1 MDYFKYLK
9 SNKVKT
15 HKIQTHKKYKENCY
29 KCNSFCL
36 VQRDGHIVC
45 DECGIVNNDII
56 HYSDDTRYYGVND
69 SKIST
74 DPSRIGLPINPFTP
88 KSSLG
93 TIILGYG
100 NHSFRTLHKWYSTNY
115 KERSLLKA
123 FDIMINHMK
132 YNKIDLPTNVLDK
145 AKLFYKITTTHTIKR
160 GSSRKAMMA
169 ISIYYACIVNNV
181 TIDKSLLA
189 EIFDIKKSKITM
201 GIKDFYD
208 VIYNTNKE
216 YLNKININSFEKLF
230 INISNVLKIDHKYI
244 IISLTISKFSDEIGI
259 LSDNT
264 PQSIT
269 IGCTYFILNY
279 YKVPISKKIISKKC
293 NISEVTISK
302 IYVKLKSK
310 YHLLKPI
317 LDNVHKYIDM
327 SDKMI

>member
-1 MDYFKYLK
+1 
-9 SNKVKT
+9 
-15 HKIQTHKKYKENCY
+15 
-29 KCNSFCL
+29 
-36 VQRDGHIVC
+36 
-45 DECGIVNNDII
+45 
-56 HYSDDTRYYGVND
+56 
-69 SKIST
+69 
-74 DPSRIGLPINPFTP
+74 
-88 KSSLG
+88 
-93 TIILGYG
+93 
-100 NHSFRTLHKWYSTNY
+100 
-115 KERSLLKA
+115 
-123 FDIMINHMK
+123 MK

>member
-9 SNKVKT
+9 NGKVNHNFKNNKDDNEK
-15 HKIQTHKKYKENCY
+15 CY
-29 KCNSFCL
+29 KCKKNTL
-36 VQRDGHIVC
+36 VQKDGVVLC
-45 DECGIVNNDII
+45 NNCGLVNNDII
-56 HYSDDTRYYGVND
+56 HYNDDSRYYGIND
-69 SKIST
+69 SKMSS

-123 FDIMINHMK
+123 FDIMTNYIK
-132 YNKIDLPTNVLDK
+132 YNNLDLPTNVLDK
-145 AKLFYKITTTHTIKR
+145 AKLFYKITSTHTIKR

-169 ISIYYACIVNNV
+169 ISIYYACIVNNIN
-181 TIDKSLLA
+181 IDKTLLSKV
-189 EIFDIKKSKITM
+189 FDIKKSKITM

-230 INISNVLKIDHKYI
+230 INISNVLNIDHKYI

-269 IGCTYFILNY
+269 IGCTYFVLNY
-279 YKVPISKKIISKKC
+279 YKVPITKKKLSNKC
-293 NISEVTISK
+293 IISEVTISK
-302 IYVKLKSK
+302 IFVKLKNNYK
-310 YHLLKPI
+310 LIKPI
-317 LDNVHKYIDM
+317 LDNVHK
-327 SDKMI
+327 